1 MNELIVIKQVT
12 IGNDEVNSVDAR
24 ELHEFLE
31 SKQQFADWIKAKVL
45 NSLFFEENVDYIGFR
60 NVTNNSKGGRPSKD
74 YALTIETAKKV
85 AMAEQTARGNEVRE
99 YFIELQTKAEKIL
112 ESIEYIDFKGN
123 IHDLVFYNNGRA
135 LTTSRIIAE
144 KFEEEHKNVLQIIDA
159 LINNNIDNDKINDF
173 NQLNF
178 KPVEYLDAKGELR
191 KAYELTEEGFSLVA
205 LSFTGNKALE
215 FKVDF
220 INAFFQMRTALMNR
234 IKAEVIR
241 TVLPESNG
249 KRNYVYIIGN
259 NDNDYIKIGVAQDV
273 EQRLKQLQTGTW
285 SELYVIYRSMVCSN
299 SFNIETSIHNKIKDY
314 QVKGEWYNI
323 SHLKIIDLLEQENYV
338 LKTSFLKDYYENTK
352 SNIKISSSYAA
363 FQPYV

>member
-1 MNELIVIKQVT
+1 MNELVTIKKTV
-12 IGNDEVNSVDAR
+12 IGNDEVNAVDAR
-24 ELHEFLE
+24 ELHEFMEIGTRFDVWIERRIKEYEFSINSDFCSFVIE
-31 SKQQFADWIKAKVL
+31 S
-45 NSLFFEENVDYIGFR
+45 S
-60 NVTNNSKGGRPSKD
+60 GGRPSTEYYISID
-74 YALTIETAKKV
+74 MAKEL
-85 AMAEQTARGNEVRE
+85 AMVERNEKGKQARQ
-99 YFIELQTKAEKIL
+99 YFVEIQNKAEKIL

-144 KFEEEHKNVLQIIDA
+144 KFEKEHKNVLQIIDA

-205 LSFTGNKALE
+205 LSFTGQKALE

-323 SHLKIIDLLEQENYV
+323 SHLKIIDLLEQEDYV
-338 LKTSFLKDYYENTK
+338 LKTSFLKDYYENNS
-352 SNIKISSSYAA
+352 SNVYFFNEAA
-363 FQPYV
+363 A